1 MNQIEFM
8 FVLLNKWYD
17 KVAYGTTDD
26 VKKVYSDYSDYC
38 LVNGLSPQSEEN
50 LVSFIEK
57 CKYEELPLATRHD
70 IYRAAQTQLLI
81 ELMSLQDDPGFV
93 REFNEVV
100 SAGLT
105 NRNSIEHSPLESA
118 LHIIYLH
125 LADCYDEDE
134 SIDTK
139 LKNHKVKWDSSVG

>member
-17 KVAYGTTDD
+17 KVAYGSITD

-57 CKYEELPLATRHD
+57 CKYDELPIATRHD
-70 IYRAAQTQLLI
+70 IYRAAQKQLLI
-81 ELMSLQDDPGFV
+81 ELMSLQNNPSFV
-93 REFNEVV
+93 RDFDDVV
-100 SAGLT
+100 SAELT

-118 LHIIYLH
+118 LHVIYLH
-125 LADCYDEDE
+125 LADCYDEDK

-139 LKNHKVKWDSSVG
+139 LKNLKVRWDSSVG